1 MSKIEKNPIHK
12 VIRDFATDVDSLRT
26 SAILTGFIM
35 HNIAKDYSIKF
46 KEFLETLESTNVGPE
61 KTTYIVPAE
70 KGHAHRK
77 VEDEFNRAVRA
88 AAIVPRSFVVSLVSQ
103 YDAFLS
109 CLIRTLFTCK
119 PDLVNSTKRTIEFS
133 ELLTFGSIE
142 DATNAVVDSE
152 IEGLLR
158 ESHHQQFIWLE
169 NRFDIRTLR
178 ELSIWPEFVELT
190 QRRNLFVHSDGKVSK
205 QYLKVCQEHGVK
217 LSPDLK
223 FGDQL
228 DVDVSYIRRCS
239 AVLFEIAVK
248 LTQVLWR
255 KTLPEDIEMAD
266 ESLNDIGYHL
276 IIRKRYKLAIA
287 LFDFGFETVKR
298 HSNPE
303 WKLRLLINRANA
315 HRLIG
320 NSKKC
325 LELLDAEDW
334 RAYDIPFRLAAH
346 VLRGEKND
354 VIACM
359 KSIGTTG
366 PVSKNSYRVWPLF
379 HGLREDQEFVQ
390 TFREVFN
397 EDIVEAEVISPE
409 NRDDNSAD
417 ADPRIDLEAFEDDD
431 GIIGDTKKIIN

>member
-12 VIRDFATDVDSLRT
+12 VIIDFATDVDSLRT

-35 HNIAKDYSIKF
+35 HNIAKDYSLKF
-46 KEFLETLESTNVGPE
+46 KEFLETLESSDKGSE

-70 KGHAHRK
+70 KGHVHRK

-109 CLIRTLFTCK
+109 SLVRTLFTSK

-158 ESHHQQFIWLE
+158 ESHHQQFVWLE
-169 NRFDIRTLR
+169 NKFEIRTLR
-178 ELSIWPEFVELT
+178 ELSVWPEFVELT

-217 LSPDLK
+217 LSADLK

-228 DVDVSYIRRCS
+228 EVDVSYTRRCS

-255 KTLPEDIEMAD
+255 KILPGEIEAAD

-276 IIRKRYKLAIA
+276 IVRKRYKLATA
-287 LFDFGFETVKR
+287 LLDFGFETVKR

-320 NSKKC
+320 NNRKC
-325 LELLDAEDW
+325 LELLETEDW

-346 VLRGEKND
+346 VLRGEKKD
-354 VIACM
+354 VMTCM

-379 HGLREDQEFVQ
+379 LGLREDPEFVQ
-390 TFREVFN
+390 TFREIFN
-397 EDIVEAEVISPE
+397 EDVVEAEVISPE
-409 NRDDNSAD
+409 NQDDDSAS
-417 ADPRIDLEAFEDDD
+417 ASARFDLEVFEEDD
-431 GIIGDTKKIIN
+431 GEIKKTIN